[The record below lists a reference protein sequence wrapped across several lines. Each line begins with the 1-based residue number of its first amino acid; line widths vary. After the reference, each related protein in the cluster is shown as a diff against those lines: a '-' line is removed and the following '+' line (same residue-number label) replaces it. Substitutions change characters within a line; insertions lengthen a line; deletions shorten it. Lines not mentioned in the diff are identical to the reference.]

1 MGEMAVTVWT
11 TASRDS
17 RHFHEHVYEYSLLYS
32 YVLLQWWS
40 KAIKVFSVFCFV
52 IRQEKLYNIP
62 KYWNKNCLGQLQS
75 SIIYVLI
82 ATRIENESDKV
93 LDF

>member
-32 YVLLQWWS
+32 YVLLQ
-40 KAIKVFSVFCFV
+40 
-52 IRQEKLYNIP
+52 
-62 KYWNKNCLGQLQS
+62 
-75 SIIYVLI
+75 
-82 ATRIENESDKV
+82 
-93 LDF
+93 